1 MIIPEDIVITHKR
14 NKVMEDQR
22 GNLGRATQ
30 MYLEGMIAK
39 HGMNA
44 QLLLDSPA
52 GVAEHPDIVATIE
65 GELSKV
71 AEYKDKLSALRD
83 ITW

>member
-1 MIIPEDIVITHKR
+1 MITPEDIVITHKR
-14 NKVMEDQR
+14 NKQMEDV
-22 GNLGRATQ
+22 RADTVRQ
-30 MYLEGMIAK
+30 LEFYLEGMKVK
-39 HGMNA
+39 HELNL
-44 QLLLDSPA
+44 QLLLDNPV

-83 ITW
+83 LGW